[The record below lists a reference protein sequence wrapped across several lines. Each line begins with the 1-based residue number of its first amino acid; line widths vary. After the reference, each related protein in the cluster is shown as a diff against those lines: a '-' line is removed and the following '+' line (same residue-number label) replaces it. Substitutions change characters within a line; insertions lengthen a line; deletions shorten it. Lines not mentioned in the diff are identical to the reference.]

1 MFYCWYRKSK
11 SANQKLIINDCHEIF
26 DPYLKQLHSTKYCNI
41 ELRPRG
47 IGLRF
52 RYKLE
57 AIGWFIPYTALD
69 YHHED
74 YSLKI
79 QDQLT
84 GFFMNLKASHRN
96 RINLKFMNKMRQ
108 LAGWI
113 WAFLYSFWRIRI
125 FLGLFL
131 SLVHVRATLD
141 FRTRIFLCWYLS
153 RVIFYKMTKLQG

>member
-1 MFYCWYRKSK
+1 MILNISYQSK
-11 SANQKLIINDCHEIF
+11 SQERDINDHVGLSYTFWESLKMGGSGSQKLIINDCHEIF

-57 AIGWFIPYTALD
+57 AIGWFIPYTTLD

-74 YSLKI
+74 FSLKI

-84 GFFMNLKASHRN
+84 GFFMNLKATNRN
-96 RINLKFMNKMRQ
+96 QINLKFMNKMRQ
-108 LAGWI
+108 LAG
-113 WAFLYSFWRIRI
+113 
-125 FLGLFL
+125 
-131 SLVHVRATLD
+131 
-141 FRTRIFLCWYLS
+141 
-153 RVIFYKMTKLQG
+153 